1 MGSIP
6 TAGLEG
12 ARTDELNALRGSK
25 VTEVA
30 SSDTQHEEPGDE
42 LQKAIAFMQAALTTS
57 NMHGACIVETF
68 TCSKCA
74 QQQRTIHAWSET
86 LKCGACGH
94 SNRSRVPRLPTEG
107 EITADAMMEAIR
119 LVRMT
124 LPDVPQS
131 ARDFC
136 LRQEGAIRTV
146 ATTLAVCEAQ
156 RLMDMVMDVAR
167 KLSGG
172 HKA

>member
-1 MGSIP
+1 M
-6 TAGLEG
+6 
-12 ARTDELNALRGSK
+12 
-25 VTEVA
+25 A
-30 SSDTQHEEPGDE
+30 SSDTKPYDDGHSDE
-42 LQKAIAFMQAALTTS
+42 TEKAVAFMQAANAAS
-57 NMHGACIVETF
+57 DMNGACVLETF
-68 TCSKCA
+68 TCSRCA
-74 QQQRTIHAWSET
+74 QKQRTAHAWCET
-86 LKCGACGH
+86 LKCGKCGH

-107 EITADAMMEAIR
+107 EISAEAMIEAIR

-124 LPDVPQS
+124 LPEVPQS
-131 ARDFC
+131 AREFC

-156 RLMDMVMDVAR
+156 RILDMVMDVAR

>member
-1 MGSIP
+1 
-6 TAGLEG
+6 
-12 ARTDELNALRGSK
+12 

-30 SSDTQHEEPGDE
+30 DADTQDSGGDE
-42 LQKAIAFMQAALTTS
+42 VQKAIAFMQATLSTS
-57 NMHGACIVETF
+57 KLHGACIVETF
-68 TCSKCA
+68 ACSNCG
-74 QQQRTIHAWSET
+74 QGQRTVHAWSET

-94 SNRSRVPRLPTEG
+94 SNKSRVPRLPTEG

-124 LPDVPQS
+124 LPDVPAS
-131 ARDFC
+131 AREFC
-136 LRQEGAIRTV
+136 LKQEGAIRTV

-156 RLMDMVMDVAR
+156 RLMDMVMNVAR
-167 KLSGG
+167 QLSGG